1 MFIAFTQNG
10 DMDTFALLTA
20 LVTLSAIASFVNN
33 RVLKLPGTI
42 GVMVVA
48 IVLSVVISLTG
59 KMFPGAFAF
68 IKSLTASIDFS
79 HTLLDIMLAFLLFAS
94 ALHFDYPALKQQIK
108 PVMLLSTFGV
118 VGSTLLFGWFLHFAT
133 IALNIELPLMYCFL
147 FGALISPTDP
157 VAVLSILKK
166 SKVPASLET
175 IIGGESLLNDG
186 AGLLLFVI
194 LKEIADESVAN
205 PTLLEGFT
213 LFAQEVFGGVAMG
226 AFSAFVAYKTMKKVD
241 DFQTV
246 VLVTLSMVMI
256 ISVAGGLL
264 HVSIPL
270 AAVAAGL
277 ILGNTTLGDKREQE
291 LQSYL
296 QRIWKLIDEMLNTI
310 LFVLL
315 GLQIVVMPFIQNYWV
330 LGAAAI
336 VAVLLA
342 RWLSILLPAVVFKK
356 FVHTNVRSV
365 TILAWAGLR
374 GGISV
379 ALALSLPP
387 SPYRELIISGS
398 YCILL
403 FSVIVQG
410 LTLNRVANALMRE

>member
-10 DMDTFALLTA
+10 DMDTFALLTT

-226 AFSAFVAYKTMKKVD
+226 AFFAFVAYKTMKKVD